1 MLTLFIAF
9 TYEYYR
15 LLDKMNLL
23 QNVIH
28 HPMENYSLSAK
39 YLGKK
44 DAPMYWTSAKWYLM
58 SAQPKKRNE
67 MALWNSHSCEMVVY
81 EKYPQHCYVRFLL
94 HSCVQKCCVKALPRV
109 G

>member
-28 HPMENYSLSAK
+28 HPMENYSLSAM
-39 YLGKK
+39 YLGMK
-44 DAPMYWTSAKWYLM
+44 DAPMYWTSAKWY
-58 SAQPKKRNE
+58 
-67 MALWNSHSCEMVVY
+67 
-81 EKYPQHCYVRFLL
+81 
-94 HSCVQKCCVKALPRV
+94 
-109 G
+109 